1 MSLIKYEAKHGIEFT
16 EERSEDLV
24 DVRGEVGVAFW
35 LKDFLCDQIFSS

>member
-24 DVRGEVGVAFW
+24 DVRGEVGVVFW
-35 LKDFLCDQIFSS
+35 VKDLLGDQIFSS

>member
-24 DVRGEVGVAFW
+24 DVRGEMGVAFW
-35 LKDFLCDQIFSS
+35 FKDLLGDQIFSS